1 MIRLKDLLREEIID
15 WDRSYEFY
23 DTGDYVTINKNY
35 GIIEFGLET
44 LSDGE
49 EALFIN
55 DISIKPEL
63 QGKGY
68 GSKIIQSAIQYAKE
82 QEIPIALRA
91 SVGGHY
97 DTKSNMSQKDLIK
110 FYNYSQPSI
119 VGLIGMFIPLRFPLE
134 SNPSG
139 INLKITFS
147 NYNLGHFFSIYDFQI
162 STKHYF

>member
-1 MIRLKDLLREEIID
+1 MIKLIDLLREEIIN
-15 WDRSYEFY
+15 WRRASEFY
-23 DTGDYVTINKNY
+23 DTGNYITINKNY
-35 GIIEFGLET
+35 GTIEFGLET

-82 QEIPIALRA
+82 QEIPVALRA

-97 DTKSNMSQKDLIK
+97 DTKSNISQEDLIK
-110 FYNYSQPSI
+110 FYKKFGFELHPE
-119 VGLIGMFIPLRFPLE
+119 L
-134 SNPSG
+134 SN
-139 INLKITFS
+139 F
-147 NYNLGHFFSIYDFQI
+147 GHDDIFMVKYP
-162 STKHYF
+162 